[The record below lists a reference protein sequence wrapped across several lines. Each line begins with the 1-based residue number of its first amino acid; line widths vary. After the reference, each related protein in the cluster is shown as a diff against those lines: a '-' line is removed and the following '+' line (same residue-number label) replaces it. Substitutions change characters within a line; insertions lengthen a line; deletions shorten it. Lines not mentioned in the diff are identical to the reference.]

1 MVRFSCGCIGL
12 LDVPGDPEGRALILW
27 SCDYP
32 REGEPV
38 AIYRRDMTGK
48 DIGPVDSERAAEL
61 VRDLATLVDH
71 GHRFDQIQMLLGF
84 NSR

>member
-27 SCDYP
+27 SCDSP
-32 REGEPV
+32 RDGEPV

-48 DIGPVDSERAAEL
+48 DTGPVDPERAAKLVGEL
-61 VRDLATLVDH
+61 ADLVNN

>member
-27 SCDYP
+27 ACDYP
-32 REGEPV
+32 REGDPH

-48 DIGPVDSERAAEL
+48 ATGPVPPARAAEL
-61 VRDLATLVDH
+61 VLELAKLVDQ
-71 GHRFDQIQMLLGF
+71 GHRFGTIQMLLGF
-84 NSR
+84 HHP